1 MLFQVEGGW
10 VNMNP
15 FNKLINIFVQL
26 SPFIKYLLRKQRCR
40 TEKYTLSLS
49 VIIWSDRIMRKLD
62 ETSKYSGNSL
72 CNSYIQIIINSSS
85 NQNIQNNYLSMVW

>member
-26 SPFIKYLLRKQRCR
+26 SPLSNTYLESKDAELKSI
-40 TEKYTLSLS
+40 LSLS

-72 CNSYIQIIINSSS
+72 CNSYTQIIINSSS
-85 NQNIQNNYLSMVW
+85 NRNIQNNYFSMVW